1 VRVLSTNFEDKA
13 IFEYMELSETDKAK
27 IKRINKL
34 IKSIKR
40 DGLLGGIGKPE
51 RLRHIDG
58 YSREIDKEHRLVY
71 RMNEKK
77 DLVILSCVGHYDD

>member
-1 VRVLSTNFEDKA
+1 LNTSYTDTAFEQYA
-13 IFEYMELSETDKAK
+13 EIAETDRIK

-51 RLRHIDG
+51 RLKHIDG

-71 RMNEKK
+71 RVNEHK
-77 DLVILSCVGHYDD
+77 DLVIISCKGHYEW